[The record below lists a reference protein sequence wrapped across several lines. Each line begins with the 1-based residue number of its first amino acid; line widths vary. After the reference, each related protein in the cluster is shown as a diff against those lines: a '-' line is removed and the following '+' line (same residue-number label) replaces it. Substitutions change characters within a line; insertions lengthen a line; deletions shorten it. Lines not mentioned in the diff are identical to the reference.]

1 MRASILGLT
10 IALLVPDLLLPAQAL
25 AQSWE
30 VRREIVEGARSVA
43 REKREAGRELRRCT
57 TRECARREVSEGY
70 REVNRERREA
80 RREIRSEVREDVRDQ
95 YWRNGRYFRDG
106 RHWEREAYMRRYYG
120 TGNGNG
126 YGDNDDGNN
135 LLKGLIV
142 GAAVV
147 GVTAAIINAQD
158 D

>member
-1 MRASILGLT
+1 MRAPICGLV
-10 IALLVPDLLLPAQAL
+10 IALLVTDLLLPAQAL

-30 VRREIVEGARSVA
+30 VRREVREGARSVE
-43 REKREAGRELRRCT
+43 REKREAARELRRCT
-57 TRECARREVSEGY
+57 TRDCARREVREGY

-80 RREIRSEVREDVRDQ
+80 RREIRREVREDVRDQ

-106 RHWEREAYMRRYYG
+106 RYWERDEYMGRYYG
-120 TGNGNG
+120 HDDDNGNG
-126 YGDNDDGNN
+126 
-135 LLKGLIV
+135 LLTGVVI

>member
-1 MRASILGLT
+1 MKAPFLGIVAT
-10 IALLVPDLLLPAQAL
+10 LLVIDLLLPAQAL

-30 VRREIVEGARSVA
+30 VRREVREGGREVA
-43 REKREAGRELRRCT
+43 REKREAVRELRRCT
-57 TRECARREVSEGY
+57 TRECAQREVREGRREVS
-70 REVNRERREA
+70 RERREA
-80 RREIRSEVREDVRDQ
+80 RREIRREVREDVRDQ

-106 RHWEREAYMRRYYG
+106 RYWDRDDYMRRYYG
-120 TGNGNG
+120 HH
-126 YGDNDDGNN
+126 DDGDN
-135 LLKGLIV
+135 LLKGLVV

>member
-1 MRASILGLT
+1 MKAAVLGMVA
-10 IALLVPDLLLPAQAL
+10 ALLITDLLLPAQAL

-30 VRREIVEGARSVA
+30 VRREVREGARSVA
-43 REKREAGRELRRCT
+43 REKREAVREMRRCT
-57 TRECARREVSEGY
+57 TVECAQREAREGQREVS
-70 REVNRERREA
+70 RERREA
-80 RREIRSEVREDVRDQ
+80 RREIRREVREDVRDQ

-106 RHWEREAYMRRYYG
+106 RYWERDDYMRRYYG
-120 TGNGNG
+120 QH
-126 YGDNDDGNN
+126 DDDGDNN

-147 GVTAAIINAQD
+147 GVTAAIINSQD

>member
-1 MRASILGLT
+1 MRAAVCGLLIGIFVT
-10 IALLVPDLLLPAQAL
+10 DLLVPAQAL

-30 VRREIVEGARSVA
+30 VRREMREGARSVA
-43 REKREAGRELRRCT
+43 REKREAARELRKCT
-57 TRECARREVSEGY
+57 TRDCARREVREGY

-80 RREIRSEVREDVRDQ
+80 RREIRREVREDVRDQ

-106 RHWEREAYMRRYYG
+106 RYWERDEYTRRYYG
-120 TGNGNG
+120 HGDDSGSGLLTGVV
-126 YGDNDDGNN
+126 
-135 LLKGLIV
+135 I

-147 GVTAAIINAQD
+147 GVTAAIVNAQD